1 MFDKIRNLQLFT
13 QSMHKKWVKNDGKYY
28 EFPTLFYLQNE
39 WENLDR
45 S

>member
-13 QSMHKKWVKNDGKYY
+13 QSMHKKRVKNDGKY
-28 EFPTLFYLQNE
+28 YLQNE